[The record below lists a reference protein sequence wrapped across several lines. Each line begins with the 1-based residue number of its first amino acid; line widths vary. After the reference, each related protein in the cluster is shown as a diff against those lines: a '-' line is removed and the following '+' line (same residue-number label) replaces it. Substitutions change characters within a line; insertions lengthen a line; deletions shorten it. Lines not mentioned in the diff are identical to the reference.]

1 MLRLQHPWRLG
12 SRATANM
19 TTKAPKIGLSQARR
33 LCQMSQSDRLDFIAD
48 GLPIVFT
55 SAQGFWRAARQLE
68 DSVREAEVLTRLA
81 EEEAAKVLILM
92 DMVRCP
98 TRLVSSRIGSMVKWF
113 YSHLA
118 RLIYSEAVT
127 WKPMHVGQLREY
139 VDDCR
144 KSHHVDGAA
153 GEYIMPNSTIFKREG
168 VLYSDIAAYEDE
180 GPSWSDP
187 ADLTR
192 AYLFSRPPPPAL
204 SLAESM
210 SKLGIFGRRGVRLT
224 SQIWG
229 KVDFKELESFSES
242 NDLTQHLV
250 KALINDRLTAE
261 DAEQQDVD
269 TLYGSW
275 PLPMYHFDFSMVE
288 VPLQELH
295 NEQEALL
302 WSEVSGVYY

>member
-1 MLRLQHPWRLG
+1 METDACRAAARIRGRLQEV
-12 SRATANM
+12 ATH
-19 TTKAPKIGLSQARR
+19 
-33 LCQMSQSDRLDFIAD
+33 
-48 GLPIVFT
+48 
-55 SAQGFWRAARQLE
+55 
-68 DSVREAEVLTRLA
+68 
-81 EEEAAKVLILM
+81 
-92 DMVRCP
+92 
-98 TRLVSSRIGSMVKWF
+98 
-113 YSHLA
+113 Y
-118 RLIYSEAVT
+118 
-127 WKPMHVGQLREY
+127 
-139 VDDCR
+139 
-144 KSHHVDGAA
+144 VDGAA
-153 GEYIMPNSTIFKREG
+153 GEYIMANSTNFNREG
-168 VLYSDIAAYEDE
+168 VFRDIAAYEDE

-210 SKLGIFGRRGVRLT
+210 SRLEIFSRRGVLLT
-224 SQIWG
+224 AQIWG
-229 KVDFKELESFSES
+229 KVDFKELESFSEA

-250 KALINDRLTAE
+250 KALIADRLTAE

-302 WSEVSGVYY
+302 WSEVGGGYY